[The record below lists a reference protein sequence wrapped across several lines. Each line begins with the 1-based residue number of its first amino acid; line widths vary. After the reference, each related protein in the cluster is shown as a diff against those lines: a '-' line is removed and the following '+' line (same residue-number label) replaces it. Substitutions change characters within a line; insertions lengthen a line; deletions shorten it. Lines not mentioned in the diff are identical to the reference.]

1 MSGVVLILAVIVVL
15 ALAMWLVYYIRFPP
29 GSPVWIKNFLYVL
42 LILVAI
48 VVILTQTGLLHGL
61 GG

>member
-1 MSGVVLILAVIVVL
+1 MVLILVVIVVL
-15 ALAMWLVYYIRFPP
+15 ALAMWLIYYLPFPP

-42 LILVAI
+42 LILAAI
-48 VVILTQTGLLHGL
+48 VIILTQTGVVHGL